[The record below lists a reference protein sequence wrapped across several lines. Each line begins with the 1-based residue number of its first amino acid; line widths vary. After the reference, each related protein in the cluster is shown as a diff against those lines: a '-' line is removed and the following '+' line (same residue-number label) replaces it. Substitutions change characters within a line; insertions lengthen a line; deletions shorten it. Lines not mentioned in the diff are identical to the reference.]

1 MINSL
6 KKIFK
11 DEAILCI
18 GSQTTHAILEEKDVD
33 AKLKKITISD
43 LEQNC
48 LVIGLDEARNVK
60 IGSKI
65 LKVMSSVFGQTEQCI
80 HNKACDALVFKAKSE
95 NELDIY
101 YVDLKSD
108 KPTGF
113 AEQFNSSRCFAR
125 YIESILQILCNKKIK
140 INKERYTVLHT
151 DSSGK
156 KPSINKASTNF
167 LKKVVSTPEN
177 PKKIIVL
184 NNSTLSFGSLR

>member
-18 GSQTTHAILEEKDVD
+18 GSQTTHVTIEEKDIG
-33 AKLKKITISD
+33 AKLKKIVISE

-48 LVIGLDEARNVK
+48 LVLGLDEARNIRNGTK
-60 IGSKI
+60 ISKI
-65 LKVMSSVFGQTEQCI
+65 ISPVFGETDECI
-80 HNKACDALVFKAKSE
+80 HNKACDALIFKEKSE
-95 NELDIY
+95 NELDIF

-113 AEQFNSSRCFAR
+113 ADQFNSSRCFAR

-156 KPSINKASTNF
+156 RKSIGKRPTIR
-167 LKKVVSTPEN
+167 KQQQSTPEN

-184 NNSTLSFGSLR
+184 DNDTISFNRIR

>member
-18 GSQTTHAILEEKDVD
+18 GSQTTHVTIEEKEIG
-33 AKLKKITISD
+33 AKLKKIVISE

-48 LVIGLDEARNVK
+48 LVLGLDEARNIKNGTK
-60 IGSKI
+60 ISKI
-65 LKVMSSVFGQTEQCI
+65 ISPVFGETDECI
-80 HNKACDALVFKAKSE
+80 HNKACDALIFKEKSE
-95 NELDIY
+95 NELDIF

-113 AEQFNSSRCFAR
+113 ADQFKSSRCFAR

-156 KPSINKASTNF
+156 RKSIGKRPTIG
-167 LKKVVSTPEN
+167 KQQQSTPEN

-184 NNSTLSFGSLR
+184 DNDTISFNRIR